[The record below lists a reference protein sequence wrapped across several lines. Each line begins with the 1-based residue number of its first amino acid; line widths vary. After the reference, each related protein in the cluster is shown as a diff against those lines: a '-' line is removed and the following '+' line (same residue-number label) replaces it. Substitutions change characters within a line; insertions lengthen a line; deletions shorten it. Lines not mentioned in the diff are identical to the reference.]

1 MAWPPVLTTPRPVT
15 PTSADGALYRHADGA
30 GGPPTPAGVGHY
42 IPRWS
47 APGPQTRENANANE
61 STIVHERTPWYD
73 IDYMTSNHDSLV
85 NWTDS
90 GPIRQS
96 LHMRQ
101 MTVNRQVG
109 TSATR
114 NFDPNPIATYGTQD
128 GTGPYGGQVHGMH
141 TNPEP
146 YKGSVNRNFRDR
158 QQQQPARFNRL
169 SPALYTGQSYSQT
182 TVIQGG
188 GGRPRPNRKGAGR

>member
-1 MAWPPVLTTPRPVT
+1 MVWPTPLTTPRPVT
-15 PTSADGALYRHADGA
+15 PNSADGALYRHADGA
-30 GGPPTPAGVGHY
+30 GGPPTPAGVGRF
-42 IPRWS
+42 IPRW
-47 APGPQTRENANANE
+47 ANYVTLTREDPNANE
-61 STIVHERTPWYD
+61 ATVVHERTPWYD
-73 IDYMTSNHDSLV
+73 VDYMTSNHDSLV
-85 NWTDS
+85 NWTDC

-128 GTGPYGGQVHGMH
+128 GTTGGQIHGMH
-141 TNPEP
+141 TNPSG
-146 YKGSVNRNFRDR
+146 YKPSQLRNFRDR
-158 QQQQPARFNRL
+158 QQQQPARVNRL

-182 TVIQGG
+182 TVIQGS
-188 GGRPRPNRKGAGR
+188 GRLRNNRKGAGY